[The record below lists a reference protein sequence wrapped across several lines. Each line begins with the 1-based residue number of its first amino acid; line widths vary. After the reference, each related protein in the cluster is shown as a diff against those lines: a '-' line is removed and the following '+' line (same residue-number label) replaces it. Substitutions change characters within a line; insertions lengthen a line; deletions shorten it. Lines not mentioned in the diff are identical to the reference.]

1 MILLLKLRN
10 HTKMLSEKWKT
21 LVEEADFA
29 FQPIVNIYTGK
40 LYAVEALIRNYER
53 AGFYTIDAIFDT
65 AYSEQVLYPLD
76 ILLREKAIHKFSLLP
91 FSKNIKL
98 FYNLDNRITLMPDFQ
113 FGYTS
118 KLLGN
123 YEMETSDICFELSE
137 KHQIGFYAGVDKIV
151 LGLYKDQGYKMAIDD
166 FGVGFSGLQ
175 MLYNAEPD
183 FIKIDRFFIQDIHK
197 SKKKKLFVSSIVQ
210 IAQAM
215 GIFTIA
221 EGVECEEEYI
231 ECKRLGCNMVQGFFV
246 QKPTRNI
253 VEILPSYD
261 FLKDVSQREKR
272 ESGKINNIEKYL
284 QKINYVSVD
293 SSIDAVYEL
302 LRENKNTNFIPV
314 LEKDLTPLG
323 IIKETEIKSYIYSTY
338 GKALL
343 YNITKGSLK
352 QLVTHCGT
360 VDINDPIEKILKIY
374 AFDDDNDG
382 VLITRDEKYIGYL
395 SSKTLLDI
403 INEKNIVDAK
413 DQNPLTGLAGNRII
427 NEFVATSME
436 ENEKVMMAYFDF
448 DNFKPFN
455 DYYGFRKGDRAITL
469 FADILRSS
477 VGFEE
482 CLVGHVGGDD
492 FFLGWVFKED
502 DTFEK
507 IYKIVV
513 GIIEKFSNDVKSFY
527 CENGLNSGFI
537 MAKNREGVLQR
548 FTLMTVSAA
557 VICSGFGHKNKLDD
571 NTLNEIFG
579 ILKKSAKA
587 SPSHIACVD
596 LGVIAE
602 R

>member
-1 MILLLKLRN
+1 
-10 HTKMLSEKWKT
+10 MLSEKWKT

-40 LYAVEALIRNYER
+40 LYAVEALIRNYEG

-253 VEILPSYD
+253 VDILPSYD
-261 FLKDVSQREKR
+261 FLKDVSQRERR

-284 QKINYVSVD
+284 QKTNYVCVD

>member
-1 MILLLKLRN
+1 
-10 HTKMLSEKWKT
+10 MLSEKWKT

>member
-1 MILLLKLRN
+1 
-10 HTKMLSEKWKT
+10 
-21 LVEEADFA
+21 
-29 FQPIVNIYTGK
+29 
-40 LYAVEALIRNYER
+40 LYAVEALIRNYEG

-65 AYSEQVLYPLD
+65 AYSEQILYPLD
-76 ILLREKAIHKFSLLP
+76 IQLREKAIHKFSLLP

-118 KLLGN
+118 KLLGK

-175 MLYNAEPD
+175 MLYNADPD

-221 EGVECEEEYI
+221 EGVECEEEYL

-246 QKPTRNI
+246 QKPTRN
-253 VEILPSYD
+253 VGEILPSYD
-261 FLKDVSQREKR
+261 SLKDVSQRDKR

-382 VLITRDEKYIGYL
+382 VLITKDEKYIGYL

-436 ENEKVMMAYFDF
+436 ENEKVMMVYFDF

-527 CENGLNSGFI
+527 CENGLSSGFI

-587 SPSHIACVD
+587 SPEHIACVD

-602 R
+602 I